1 MAATRNAAALSM
13 AIVLLTVQLLWAG
26 GSMAQSSDCTPLLLG
41 LQPCL
46 PYITGNTSTPA
57 KTCCTQLAN
66 VVKVSPTCLCQL
78 LDGSFGVSGIN
89 RTRALDC
96 FPKCVPWRDSIT
108 SHSEFSCR
116 RISRCAWNWE
126 LGWELNQGVNF
137 SAALLLLLHRG
148 RLVLFFWIHET
159 LMFFQMIRRLSAITT
174 LSIY

>member
-13 AIVLLTVQLLWAG
+13 AILLLTVQLLWAG

-89 RTRALDC
+89 RTRALELPAAC
-96 FPKCVPWRDSIT
+96 NVQTPPASTCNSASPSASPGGIPLPATPSSPAEGSAGVPGTGSSDGSSIK
-108 SHSEFSCR
+108 
-116 RISRCAWNWE
+116 
-126 LGWELNQGVNF
+126 V
-137 SAALLLLLHRG
+137 SASLLLFS
-148 RLVLFFWIHET
+148 FFFIAAASCCSSGS
-159 LMFFQMIRRLSAITT
+159 MR
-174 LSIY
+174 Y